1 MFPEFLCIGAQ
12 KSGTTWLY
20 ENLKQ
25 HPEIWL
31 TPVKEVHFFNYYL
44 YHPSPFRRKFYT
56 RIWREQFRGE
66 TRQSLLS
73 RNLYK
78 LKWDLKFFFKPRT
91 VEWYS
96 SIFEPGVGK
105 VTGDITP
112 AYSTLDLNQV
122 SYIHELMPDAKI
134 IFLMRNPI
142 DRAWSQVKM
151 LAEENNIDLNKNPR
165 KFIFDTINSKRQIL
179 RGNYKRTINNW
190 QTYYNEKFFIGFFEE
205 ITECPEDFLA
215 RVCRFLEI
223 DASREIVPKTIRD
236 KFNVGV
242 HLSMPPDVANYLAKM
257 YYEEIKELYKL
268 FDGYAGRWLEY
279 AEKLLTP

>member
-20 ENLKQ
+20 ENLKR

-31 TPVKEVHFFNYYL
+31 TPVKEIHFFNYYL
-44 YHPSPFRRKFYT
+44 YHPSPFRRNFYT

-66 TRQSLLS
+66 TKQSLFS

-151 LAEENNIDLNKNPR
+151 LAEENNIDLNKDSR

-190 QTYYNEKFFIGFFEE
+190 QTYYKEKFFIGFFEE

-242 HLSMPPDVANYLAKM
+242 HLSAPPDVANYLAKM
-257 YYEEIKELYKL
+257 YYKEIKELYKL